1 MLVITVKAT
10 EKWDEKTNR
19 FINLDHDTTLQ
30 LEHSLISISRWE
42 AKWKKPY
49 LSNLERFAK
58 TPEEVLDYVKCMT
71 ISNNVNPDVY
81 QCLSSENLQ
90 AINDY
95 ISDPMTATWFSN
107 EPQKPKGKGPIMQ
120 KEVMTSELMYY
131 YMTEYGISWEA
142 QKWHVNRLLTLLKTF
157 SEKESASG
165 KKMSTRDILKRNS
178 RLNEARRA
186 AMHSKG

>member
-58 TPEEVLDYVKCMT
+58 TPEEVLD
-71 ISNNVNPDVY
+71 NV
-81 QCLSSENLQ
+81 
-90 AINDY
+90 
-95 ISDPMTATWFSN
+95 
-107 EPQKPKGKGPIMQ
+107 
-120 KEVMTSELMYY
+120 
-131 YMTEYGISWEA
+131 
-142 QKWHVNRLLTLLKTF
+142 
-157 SEKESASG
+157 
-165 KKMSTRDILKRNS
+165 
-178 RLNEARRA
+178 
-186 AMHSKG
+186 